1 MKIEIGE
8 ALGRHVPVALLLAL
22 LVQGAGAV
30 WWVAERERDHFFV
43 ERRVANLETAQT
55 RVVDGHNLTLERLAR
70 IEAQMEGATKSLDR
84 IEKQLAHR

>member
-8 ALGRHVPVALLLAL
+8 ALGRHVPAALLLAL

-30 WWVAERERDHFFV
+30 WWVAVRDRDNFFV
-43 ERRVANLETAQT
+43 ERRVATLEAAQT
-55 RVVDGHNLTLERLAR
+55 HMVDGQSLTLERLTR
-70 IEAQMEGATKSLDR
+70 IETQMEAATKSLDR